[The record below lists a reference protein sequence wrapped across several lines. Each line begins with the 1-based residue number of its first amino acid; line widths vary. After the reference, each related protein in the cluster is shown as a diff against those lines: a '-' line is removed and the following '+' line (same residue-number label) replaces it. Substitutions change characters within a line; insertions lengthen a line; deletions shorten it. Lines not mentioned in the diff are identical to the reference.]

1 MFEVRRL
8 ILPKPVEA
16 GVSPASSNKQI
27 TDNAAPRAVRSL
39 PLAHSSVRL
48 IPSAPVRGLYRKER
62 TDHGRQPAPVAFSI
76 VPKSHDS
83 LRLAENP
90 PSSSGTPPTKF
101 LDRVRWHLRV
111 KRYSIRTEQVYID
124 WIRRFI
130 LFHNKRHP
138 EQMGEEEIA
147 AFLSHLN
154 LDLHVAASTQN
165 QAFSALL
172 FLYQQVLDR
181 KLAFITGVE
190 RVRRPAK
197 VPVVFSRSEARS
209 VIAQL
214 QGDYRLLAELLY
226 GSGLR
231 LMEALRLR
239 VKDIDFA
246 ASHITVRQSKG
257 MRERITIL
265 PDRLRE
271 PLRHHLQ
278 RARELH
284 QADLAR
290 GRGSVYLPFALERKY
305 KNAARDWRWQYV
317 FPAAKLSVDP
327 RSGETRRHHISE
339 KNLQNAVKN
348 AIRAANVPKGASCHT
363 FRHSF
368 ATHLLESGSDIRT
381 VQELL
386 GHKDVSTTMIYTH
399 VLNRPG
405 LGIRS
410 PLDVDEP
417 PISL

>member
-1 MFEVRRL
+1 M
-8 ILPKPVEA
+8 
-16 GVSPASSNKQI
+16 
-27 TDNAAPRAVRSL
+27 
-39 PLAHSSVRL
+39 RL

-90 PSSSGTPPTKF
+90 PSSSGTPPPKF